1 MKSTDLSK
9 LSIYLQNCKKTSV
22 TLSFEQIED
31 IIGAKLPDTARK
43 QQWWRNAK
51 DRSQANCWLSVG
63 FKTIDQKYI
72 EARGNVSFVKAE
84 DGKIQIVQKRFLG

>member
-9 LSIYLQNCKKTSV
+9 LSIYLQNSKKTSV
-22 TLSFEQIED
+22 TLSFEQIEN

-51 DRSQANCWLSVG
+51 DRSQAKCWLSVG

-84 DGKIQIVQKRFLG
+84 DGKNTVCAEKFLG